1 MLKKRTACARQNLF
15 NQRHLLHFETA
26 GGKSL
31 KPTDKHSANS
41 IFDTLRNRICLL
53 DYQPG
58 AILRETKLA
67 EEFGVSRTPIRA
79 VLQRL
84 EHGQLV
90 TARDGVGTIVTD
102 PNVAELSDIY
112 EMRLKMA
119 ELIGVLS
126 PREITS
132 DDEVAIADLLKRARD
147 LVDAYNPSEYWR
159 INHAQHALIADLIGN
174 SVLRE
179 TWDQLYFR
187 SARFWYREASCDP
200 SGVAEDLV
208 AEISE
213 VARAYHQRDAVAV
226 GYIQR
231 NYIAYSFIRLKRVLG
246 AD

>member
-1 MLKKRTACARQNLF
+1 LVNGRF
-15 NQRHLLHFETA
+15 
-26 GGKSL
+26 L
-31 KPTDKHSANS
+31 KPIDKHTVSS
-41 IFDTLRNRICLL
+41 IYETLRDRICLL
-53 DYQPG
+53 DYQPE

-67 EEFGVSRTPIRA
+67 EEFGVSRTPVRA
-79 VLQRL
+79 ALQRL

-90 TARDGVGTIVTD
+90 TVRDGVGTIVTN

-126 PREITS
+126 PRPITS
-132 DDEVAIADLLKRARD
+132 ENEVAINKLLNHARD
-147 LVDAYNPSEYWR
+147 LSEAYDPSKYWK
-159 INHAQHALIADLIGN
+159 INHAHRALIADLIGN

-187 SARFWYREASCDP
+187 SARFWYREASLKP
-200 SGVAEDLV
+200 VGVIDDLI

-213 VARAYHQRDAVAV
+213 VAHAFRQRDPVAV

-231 NYIAYSFIRLKRVLG
+231 NYIAFNFTKLKRALG
-246 AD
+246 TD

>member
-1 MLKKRTACARQNLF
+1 M
-15 NQRHLLHFETA
+15 
-26 GGKSL
+26 
-31 KPTDKHSANS
+31 KPTDKHSVNS
-41 IFDTLRNRICLL
+41 IFHILRDRICLL
-53 DYQPG
+53 DYQPDD
-58 AILRETKLA
+58 ILRETALA
-67 EEFGVSRTPIRA
+67 TEFGVSRTPIRA

-90 TARDGVGTIVTD
+90 MVRDGVGTIVTN

-112 EMRLKMA
+112 EMRIKMA

-126 PREITS
+126 PRAITTE
-132 DDEVAIADLLKRARD
+132 DEVAIADLLKRTRH

-187 SARFWYREASCDP
+187 SARFWYREASRAP
-200 SGVAEDLV
+200 AGVAKDLV
-208 AEISE
+208 AEISD

-231 NYIAYSFIRLKRVLG
+231 NYIAYSFDRLKAALG
-246 AD
+246 TT